1 MDNTALDYYL
11 NLIEAGVKDAEARTQ
26 VKALATALE
35 VVATKENLQHLEAK
49 INGKIE
55 GIKGEIEGIKGE
67 IGGIKGEIGGIK
79 TTLNALIALNVSTLA
94 FMLTM
99 ILNSVKHWW

>member
-55 GIKGEIEGIKGE
+55 GIKGEIEGIK
-67 IGGIKGEIGGIK
+67 
-79 TTLNALIALNVSTLA
+79 TTLNVLIALNVSTLA

>member
-35 VVATKENLQHLEAK
+35 VVATKEDIQRLDADMKEVK
-49 INGKIE
+49 SDVKEIKGKIE
-55 GIKGEIEGIKGE
+55 GIKQKQ
-67 IGGIKGEIGGIK
+67 K
-79 TTLNALIALNVSTLA
+79 TPAKNKRRQIDLSQKNRD
-94 FMLTM
+94 
-99 ILNSVKHWW
+99 KK

>member
-49 INGKIE
+49 I
-55 GIKGEIEGIKGE
+55 KGEIEGIK
-67 IGGIKGEIGGIK
+67 
-79 TTLNALIALNVSTLA
+79 TTLNVLIGLNVSTLA
-94 FMLTM
+94 FMLTV

>member
-55 GIKGEIEGIKGE
+55 GIKGEIEGIK
-67 IGGIKGEIGGIK
+67 
-79 TTLNALIALNVSTLA
+79 TTLNVLIGLNVSTLA

>member
-55 GIKGEIEGIKGE
+55 GIKGEI
-67 IGGIKGEIGGIK
+67 GGIKGEIEGIK
-79 TTLNALIALNVSTLA
+79 TTLNVLIGLNVSTLA
-94 FMLTM
+94 FMLTV

>member
-1 MDNTALDYYL
+1 MDN
-11 NLIEAGVKDAEARTQ
+11 
-26 VKALATALE
+26 TALE

-49 INGKIE
+49 
-55 GIKGEIEGIKGE
+55 IKGE

-79 TTLNALIALNVSTLA
+79 TTLNVLIALNVSTLA

>member
-55 GIKGEIEGIKGE
+55 GIKGEIEGIK
-67 IGGIKGEIGGIK
+67 
-79 TTLNALIALNVSTLA
+79 TTLNVLIGLNVSTLA
-94 FMLTM
+94 FMLTV